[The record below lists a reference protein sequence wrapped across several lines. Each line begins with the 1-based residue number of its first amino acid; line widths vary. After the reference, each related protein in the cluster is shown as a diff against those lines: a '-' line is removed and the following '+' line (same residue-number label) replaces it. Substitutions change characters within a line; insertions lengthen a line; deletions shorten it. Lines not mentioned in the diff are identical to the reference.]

1 MFDSLT
7 DRLQG
12 IFTKLKGRGRLS
24 EADVDVA
31 LREVRMALLEA
42 DVNYKVVKEFV
53 GKLRARAVG
62 SEVLE
67 SLTPAQQVIKIV
79 HEELVGLLG
88 TTESRLPMASQ
99 PPTVIMLV
107 GLQGSGKTTATAKL
121 AHHLRRQGKQPL
133 MIAADIHRPAA
144 VEQLKALGAENGLPV
159 FSGAGAAEE
168 IAAAGIKEAVNQ
180 GNDVVLVDTA
190 GRLHIDDEMMTEAV
204 NVRTT
209 AKPHQILLVVD
220 AMTGQDAVNVAQAF
234 QEKLEFDGLILTKMD
249 GDARGG
255 AALSIRSV
263 TGRPVKF
270 LSLGEKVDSIE
281 PFYPDRLA
289 SRILGMGDVLTLIEK
304 AESVSSEKDAKLLAE
319 KLKRQEFDL
328 SDFLGQMKQLRN
340 MGPIGQV
347 MKMLPGMS
355 GMPAIKDN
363 QIGEED
369 LVRIQA
375 IIESMTPAERSE
387 PSIISGSRRE
397 RIAKGSGTTV
407 TQVNQLLKQFQQTK
421 KLIKNLTQMGGKRA
435 RKGLP
440 FF

>member
-24 EADVDVA
+24 EADVEAA

-53 GKLRARAVG
+53 GKLRTRAVG
-62 SEVLE
+62 REVLE

-121 AHHLRRQGKQPL
+121 AHYLRRQGKHPL

-144 VEQLKALGAENGLPV
+144 VEQLKALGAENNLPV
-159 FSGAGAAEE
+159 FSGAGAAKD
-168 IAAAGIKEAVNQ
+168 IAAAGIKEAANQ

-190 GRLHIDDEMMTEAV
+190 GRLHIDEEMMAEAV
-204 NVRTT
+204 NVRAA

-234 QEKLEFDGLILTKMD
+234 SEELEFDGLILTKMD

-270 LSLGEKVDSIE
+270 ISLGEKVDSIE

-289 SRILGMGDVLTLIEK
+289 SRILGMGDVLSLIEK
-304 AESVSSEKDAKLLAE
+304 AQSVSSEKEAKLLAE

-328 SDFLGQMKQLRN
+328 NDFLGQMKQLRN

-355 GMPAIKDN
+355 GMPGIKDN
-363 QIGEED
+363 QISESD
-369 LVRIQA
+369 LTRIQA
-375 IIESMTPAERSE
+375 IIESMTLGERSE
-387 PSIISGSRRE
+387 PSIITGSRRE
-397 RIAKGSGTTV
+397 RIARGSGTSV
-407 TQVNQLLKQFQQTK
+407 AQVNQLLKQFQQTK